1 MLGQSAPISQTL
13 GQLGSDFLS
22 DTQAHTGTWGMIQCI
37 SACTF
42 TTLTSAIMAG
52 TLTDIT
58 LAAGMVI
65 YGKFTAITLAS
76 GSVIAYKM

>member
-1 MLGQSAPISQTL
+1 
-13 GQLGSDFLS
+13 
-22 DTQAHTGTWGMIQCI
+22 MIQCI